1 MAEYIIQLINW
12 LTNLVGVDVWPW
24 LVSTL
29 AYTITGLVHITLIL
43 NLVAVGALIFIWL
56 ERKISGRIQDRL
68 GPTRVGGK
76 FGWLQ
81 TLADGLKLLTKEDLM
96 PAGADGMLFRIA
108 PYVSFCASIA
118 AFVAIPFAGGAYP
131 WIAQHLNTGVFFVL
145 AVMGLEVFGVI
156 LAGYSSASKWSL
168 FGAMREAAQ
177 VVSYEVPLGMCVV
190 VPVLIAGSMDMVV
203 IGDRQAGW
211 FTNWLVFHDPFTFVT
226 FWVYFTC
233 AMASV
238 NRAPFDLAEAE
249 SELVAGFH
257 TEYSGLRWSFFF
269 MAEYGSMLAVSLL
282 AVILFLGAWHGPV
295 PVSSLLGLSTETGTI
310 GWGGLGWVISQAL
323 GVVNVIL
330 KATIGVCVMMWVRWT
345 LPRLRIDQVMA
356 TCLKYCTPIAA
367 AMFFGATFW
376 QYQMPAKNFFGL
388 MDVPDAV
395 YEISEGWETEEA
407 KVIVEGDDIARVAP
421 GGGAPAER
429 LGERSILIASTPLG
443 HRGQHTILVST
454 VRLARQGERSILVP
468 ALDSTRGRR

>member
-1 MAEYIIQLINW
+1 MAELLSQYLHI
-12 LTNLVGVDVWPW
+12 WPW
-24 LVSTL
+24 L
-29 AYTITGLVHITLIL
+29 AHTIAGVVHVALIL
-43 NLVAVGALIFIWL
+43 QLVAVSALIFIWL

-81 TLADGLKLLTKEDLM
+81 TLADGLKLLTKEDLT
-96 PAGADGMLFRIA
+96 PDGADKMLFKIA
-108 PYVSFCASIA
+108 PYISFCASIA
-118 AFVAIPFAGGAYP
+118 AFIAIPFAGGAYP

-190 VPVLIAGSMDMVV
+190 VPVLIAGSLDMVV
-203 IGDRQAGW
+203 IGDRQAGL
-211 FTNWLVFHDPFTFVT
+211 FTNWLVFHDPFTFIT
-226 FWVYFTC
+226 ACVYFTC

-269 MAEYGSMLAVSLL
+269 MAEYGSMFAVSIL
-282 AVILFLGAWHGPV
+282 AAILFFGGWHGPV
-295 PVSSLLGLSTETGTI
+295 PIASMLGLGGEAGSI
-310 GWGGLGWVISQAL
+310 GWGLAQAL
-323 GVVNVIL
+323 GLANVLL
-330 KATIGVCVMMWVRWT
+330 KGTIGVCIMIWVRWT
-345 LPRLRIDQVMA
+345 LPRMRIDQVMT

-367 AMFFGATFW
+367 VMFLGATLW
-376 QYQMPAKNFFGL
+376 QYNLPGKNFFGL
-388 MDVPDAV
+388 IDVPAAA
-395 YEISEGWETEEA
+395 YEVSEGWQREGASSAIEE
-407 KVIVEGDDIARVAP
+407 DRVAD
-421 GGGAPAER
+421 AN
-429 LGERSILIASTPLG
+429 INDTK
-443 HRGQHTILVST
+443 
-454 VRLARQGERSILVP
+454 
-468 ALDSTRGRR
+468 GRR